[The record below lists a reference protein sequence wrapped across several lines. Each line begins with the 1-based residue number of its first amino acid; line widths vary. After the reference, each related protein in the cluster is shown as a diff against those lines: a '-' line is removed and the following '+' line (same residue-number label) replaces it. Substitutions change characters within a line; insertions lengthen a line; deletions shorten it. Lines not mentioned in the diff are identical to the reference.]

1 VSMVGRCQLLC
12 HGSTHASPVE
22 EPPCPTCLEYS
33 GYLSQTWDLTFHVIL
48 LQSALDRLWSGLK
61 MAELSFS

>member
-22 EPPCPTCLEYS
+22 EPPCPTC
-33 GYLSQTWDLTFHVIL
+33 
-48 LQSALDRLWSGLK
+48 
-61 MAELSFS
+61 